1 MATTQ
6 EILDAAGE
14 LGTLVNSHAVAVK
27 FEESVKALRE
37 DVEAQRTLT
46 DYQRHLTA
54 LAEKNATG
62 KPIEVD
68 DKQKLETLQ
77 NKVIQTPVLRDF
89 QMAQM
94 DYLDL
99 MRQVDAAITGPSDA
113 APGAASSPIVNP
125 DVSETGGQ

>member
-14 LGTLVNSHAVAVK
+14 LGKLVSSHAAAVR
-27 FEESVKALRE
+27 FEDSVKALRE

-46 DYQRHLTA
+46 DYQRHLTT

-68 DKQKLETLQ
+68 DKQQLETLQ
-77 NKVIQTPVLRDF
+77 NKVINTPILRDF

-113 APGAASSPIVNP
+113 APEAASSPIVNP
-125 DVSETGGQ
+125 DVSGTGGQ